1 MEQAIEYAVR
11 SGQIRNSESAR
22 VSMTGQIRK
31 VPNGLNEMSKIN
43 QSEGESNYNNR
54 YSHSVMK
61 TEIIEEDEEEGG
73 DGDNLENKTKKFCSE
88 SDMNS
93 SKASSKFQSNDG
105 FKQPEVCV

>member
-31 VPNGLNEMSKIN
+31 VSNGLNEMSKIN
-43 QSEGESNYNNR
+43 QSEGESNNNR